1 MYTIKRSY
9 KSEDT
14 YQRVG
19 FWGARRT
26 TGVWGLGNRGSVGQE
41 ATGNRGSVGQEAM
54 TGPWWRGGDCR
65 SVAMERPGRGRI
77 GDEERPGRR
86 ESGLSGRPTRE
97 CRGGREGERRDY
109 FGNAAPMSR
118 FEKAQAHATFI
129 EAAQKRVFQTIQR
142 RKLNVYRGGPNSF
155 ELRTV
160 FVLSNAVLFEAFYV
174 SC

>member
-19 FWGARRT
+19 FWARGERLASGGSATGARLAR
-26 TGVWGLGNRGSVGQE
+26 RRP
-41 ATGNRGSVGQEAM
+41 ATGDRR
-54 TGPWWRGGDCR
+54 RGGDDR
-65 SVAMERPGRGRI
+65 PLVARRRLQIGGHGATWAGANWGRGAT
-77 GDEERPGRR
+77 GA
-86 ESGLSGRPTRE
+86 SGLSGRPTRE
-97 CRGGREGERRDY
+97 SRGGREGERRDY